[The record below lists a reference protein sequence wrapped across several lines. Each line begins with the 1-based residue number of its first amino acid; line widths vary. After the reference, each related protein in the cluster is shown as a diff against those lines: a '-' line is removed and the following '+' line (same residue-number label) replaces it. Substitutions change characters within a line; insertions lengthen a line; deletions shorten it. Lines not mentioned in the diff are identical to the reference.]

1 VLNNNYSNEGV
12 LLNADDETSI
22 TEISFLPDGRI
33 CVFGSSREVL
43 EVLESL
49 ELGDP
54 ELDARIEHLR
64 RQAARQE
71 CSS

>member
-1 VLNNNYSNEGV
+1 MRSNP
-12 LLNADDETSI
+12 LNADEETSI
-22 TEISFLPDGRI
+22 TEINLLPDGRI

-43 EVLESL
+43 EILESL

-54 ELDARIEHLR
+54 TLDARVEHIR
-64 RQAARQE
+64 RQAAREE